1 MVVLMVFHFANL
13 PHKVGDCVGRV
24 GMDKNFCSATAEPLN
39 REPLKLNSYIFISFM
54 PPSTRTTDRGAG
66 GSRNVLCC
74 RLTKS
79 GQKG

>member
-39 REPLKLNSYIFISFM
+39 REPLKLNSYIFIPFM
-54 PPSTRTTDRGAG
+54 PPPPRERRTEGREEVAMSFVAD
-66 GSRNVLCC
+66 
-74 RLTKS
+74 
-79 GQKG
+79 